1 MFEIINKHSCFFY
14 NLSHVVFMKKETK
27 SAKGGNTYAIV
38 IYVSDPVSLV
48 VTPYSLS
55 GVRNYLKEA
64 LVNIITV
71 HAEVK
76 SYSHEDKFPSLFLF
90 DPCFI

>member
-1 MFEIINKHSCFFY
+1 MI
-14 NLSHVVFMKKETK
+14 KETK
-27 SAKGGNTYAIV
+27 SVKGGNMLAIV

-76 SYSHEDKFPSLFLF
+76 S
-90 DPCFI
+90 